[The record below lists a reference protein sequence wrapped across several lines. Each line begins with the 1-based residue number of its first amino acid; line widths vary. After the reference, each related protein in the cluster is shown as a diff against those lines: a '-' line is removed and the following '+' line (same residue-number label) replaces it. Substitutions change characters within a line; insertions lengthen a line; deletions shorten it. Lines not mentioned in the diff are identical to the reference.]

1 MKRFHSKNLL
11 EAFIECK
18 RLMDEYLFYGG
29 NFQREYS
36 NWINLRIFLLEK
48 DIIRSR
54 HTTYVWV
61 REAPNEELVAEYV
74 KFIKKIPTVK
84 EVKITKET
92 SPNIIYED
100 NLALQK
106 EIQKLKLENRD
117 MFKDLKEHYHGRVI
131 AEKAY
136 TDLSTKIKD
145 TFYRPEKDSE
155 VFKVYKRAIEDGFIK
170 FLNTKL

>member
-29 NFQREYS
+29 HFQMEYS
-36 NWINLRIFLLEK
+36 NWLNLRIFLLEK

-61 REAPNEELVAEYV
+61 RQEPNEELVAEYV
-74 KFIKKIPTVK
+74 LFLKKIQTPK
-84 EVKITKET
+84 KVKITKAT

-145 TFYRPEKDSE
+145 TFYRPEKESE
-155 VFKVYKRAIEDGFIK
+155 VYKVYRRAIEDGFIK
-170 FLNTKL
+170 FLNK

>member
-29 NFQREYS
+29 NFQMEYS
-36 NWINLRIFLLEK
+36 NWLNLRIFLLEK

-61 REAPNEELVAEYV
+61 RQEPNEELVAEYV
-74 KFIKKIPTVK
+74 QFLKKIQTTK
-84 EVKITKET
+84 EVKITKAT

-117 MFKDLKEHYHGRVI
+117 MFKDLKEHYQGRVI

-145 TFYRPEKDSE
+145 TFYRPEKESE
-155 VFKVYKRAIEDGFIK
+155 VYKVYRRAIEDGFIK
-170 FLNTKL
+170 FLNK

>member
-11 EAFIECK
+11 EALIECK

-29 NFQREYS
+29 NFQMEYS
-36 NWINLRIFLLEK
+36 NWVNLRIFLLEK

-61 REAPNEELVAEYV
+61 REDPNDELVAEYV
-74 KFIKKIPTVK
+74 KFIKKIPNVK
-84 EVKITKET
+84 QFKITKET
-92 SPNIIYED
+92 SPNIIYEN

-117 MFKDLKEHYHGRVI
+117 MFKDLKEHYQGRVI

-136 TDLSTKIKD
+136 TELSKKIKD

-155 VFKVYKRAIEDGFIK
+155 IYKVYRRAVEDGFIK
-170 FLNTKL
+170 IFNK